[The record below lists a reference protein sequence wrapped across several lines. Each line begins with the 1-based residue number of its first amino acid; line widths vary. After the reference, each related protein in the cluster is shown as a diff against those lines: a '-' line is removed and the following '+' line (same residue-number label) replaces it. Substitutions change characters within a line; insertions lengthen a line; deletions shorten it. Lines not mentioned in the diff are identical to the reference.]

1 MQPIDWALTI
11 LPILVVIACAVY
23 TRRYVKSVADFMA
36 GGRAAGRYIICNS
49 KGQASTGVANTL
61 SKFQPLIMAGFCL
74 SWWDSF
80 SMPIY
85 MLVAIFGFVVYRYRQ
100 TRAMTLGQ
108 FLEMRYSR
116 RFRLFAGVLGFLS
129 GILNYGIFPAV
140 SATFFVYFL
149 ALPQSVHIL
158 GQSCPT
164 NVLIMAAY
172 LSCALVMMLVGGQ
185 ITLLVTDCLEG
196 IVSHLVWVVVIIA
209 IFCVI
214 SWSQMRGVITHAPP
228 GQSLVNPFDQMR
240 TKDYNVWYAIM
251 VLATTVYGTMAVQK
265 DNSFS
270 SAARNPHESRM
281 GVVLG
286 NWRTMARNVML
297 VVLALG
303 ALTYLRMPNF
313 PGRFE
318 LNSIADPEIR
328 SQMQVPIALRYMLP
342 VGVKGLFC
350 LIMVLTL
357 MSGDASHM
365 LTWGGIFIQDIVLP
379 LRKTPMTPKQH
390 VYVLRLAVIGVAVFA
405 FFFSVFFHQKQDIVM
420 WWLVTEGV
428 FLCGAGAAIIGGL
441 YWKRGTTAAAWAAL
455 VTGSGITLGS
465 ILIVDEFPSLS
476 KYFDFNGNQARF
488 IAAAASVVVY
498 VTVALLTYRED
509 FDLDRMLHRGR
520 YAVADDQSAAPDA
533 LASPKRR
540 FNWSRFMGIDED
552 FTFWDKIVSG
562 GIFFWS
568 MLWLTVA
575 IVGTVWNLIH
585 RWPTAV
591 WADYWFVVG
600 IILPVMI
607 AVVTLIWFS
616 IGGFID
622 LRLLFARLASMKRD
636 ARDDGS
642 VGEYDRPDGAEK
654 SALFSPEMRGSAS
667 KSTTIS

>member
-11 LPILVVIACAVY
+11 FPIFLVIGCAIY

-61 SKFQPLIMAGFCL
+61 SKFQPLLMAGFCL
-74 SWWDSF
+74 SWWDSL

-100 TRAMTLGQ
+100 TRVMTLGQ
-108 FLEMRYSR
+108 FFEMRYSR

-149 ALPQSVHIL
+149 ALPQTVNIFGL
-158 GQSCPT
+158 VCPT

-196 IVSHLVWVVVIIA
+196 ILSHLVWVVVIVA

-214 SWSQMRGVITHAPP
+214 SWSQMRGVLTHAPP
-228 GQSLVNPFDQMR
+228 GNSLVNPFDQNK
-240 TKDYNVWYAIM
+240 TKDYNVWYAM
-251 VLATTVYGTMAVQK
+251 MLLATTVYGTMAVQK

-270 SAARNPHESRM
+270 SAARTPHESRM

-303 ALTYLRMPNF
+303 ALTFLRTPGF

-318 LNSIADPEIR
+318 LSAIADPEIR

-357 MSGDASHM
+357 MSGDSSHL
-365 LTWGGIFIQDIVLP
+365 LTWAGVFIQDIVLP
-379 LRKTPMTPKQH
+379 LRKTPMNPRQH

-405 FFFSVFFHQKQDIVM
+405 FLFSVFFHQKQDIVM

-441 YWKRGTTAAAWAAL
+441 YWKKGTTAAAWAAL

-465 ILIVDEFPSLS
+465 ILIVHEFPSMS
-476 KYFDFNGNQARF
+476 KYFDFNGSQARF
-488 IAAAASVVVY
+488 IAASASVVVY
-498 VTVALLTYRED
+498 VVVALLTYRED

-520 YAVADDQSAAPDA
+520 YAVADDRTPATLPAAK
-533 LASPKRR
+533 SKRS
-540 FNWSRFMGIDED
+540 FNWSSLMGFDAD

-568 MLWLTVA
+568 MFWLAVVV
-575 IVGTVWNLIH
+575 IGTVWNLIH
-585 RWPTAV
+585 QWPTQV
-591 WADYWFVVG
+591 WADYWLIVG
-600 IILPVMI
+600 IILPVLVTI
-607 AVVTLIWFS
+607 VTLVWFG

-622 LRLLFARLASMKRD
+622 LRLLFARLTSMKRD

-642 VGEYDRPDGAEK
+642 VGEYDRPNSSVSSAPIPAEI
-654 SALFSPEMRGSAS
+654 RGEAS